1 MKRQSQDANYI
12 KMAAIEIKMKKD
24 KNSNSH
30 LDIVSKKNNFSMS
43 KRSQLQIQEMAFM
56 LVAVIFFFVLAGLFV
71 ASIMYSNVHE
81 QATDIAE
88 TRTLTSVTNLA
99 DSPEFSCVLSKSN
112 CVDEDKL
119 ISLINSSYKN
129 FWSFSSLRVVK
140 LNAFNK
146 DEKEMIQCT
155 RANYPEC
162 DLFVI
167 YNKNVENERSIS
179 SYVALCRKEYENGYT
194 YDKCE
199 LARLVAGTE
208 LKPISAG

>member
-1 MKRQSQDANYI
+1 MKKQNLVANYT
-12 KMAAIEIKMKKD
+12 KMK
-24 KNSNSH
+24 N
-30 LDIVSKKNNFSMS
+30 KKG
-43 KRSQLQIQEMAFM
+43 QLQIQEMAFM
-56 LVAVIFFFVLAGLFV
+56 LVAVLFFFVLVGLFV
-71 ASIMYSNVHE
+71 ASIMYSNLHE
-81 QATDIAE
+81 DATQIAE

-119 ISLINSSYKN
+119 ISLINKTSYMN
-129 FWSFSSLRVVK
+129 FWTFSSLKVVTFS
-140 LNAFNK
+140 AFNK
-146 DEKEMIQCT
+146 NENEMIKCT

-162 DLFVI
+162 ELFLV
-167 YNKNVENERSIS
+167 YDKNVSNERAIS

-208 LKPISAG
+208 LKT